1 MAKAKGRMGRAKLA
15 QMLVG
20 DMMKAPGKL
29 DGKGAGGWCSP
40 SSFVFSCFVPC
51 AHQTP
56 SQGRSQEEEAWIE
69 RCRKGDS
76 LSGFYMMEH

>member
-29 DGKGAGGWCSP
+29 DGAGGLEGWCLP
-40 SSFVFSCFVPC
+40 SN
-51 AHQTP
+51 
-56 SQGRSQEEEAWIE
+56 
-69 RCRKGDS
+69 S
-76 LSGFYMMEH
+76 LAG